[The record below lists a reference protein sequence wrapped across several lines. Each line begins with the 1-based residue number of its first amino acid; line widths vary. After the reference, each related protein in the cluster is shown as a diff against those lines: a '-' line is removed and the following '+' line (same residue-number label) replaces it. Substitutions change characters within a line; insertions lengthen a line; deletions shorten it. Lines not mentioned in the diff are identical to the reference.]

1 MTDFDQITEDLGFEE
16 DEYGVEDLITDLES
30 SSVDT
35 VEEDIVKVG
44 DNSSSEEKIK
54 YEAEDFINFLESEED
69 SNLEPSLDD
78 ENLDYSHDEDSD
90 ESDEDE
96 GIKFSINELEIKN
109 KNIKLDLW
117 LNRCVD
123 SEFIH
128 MFLKYK
134 SFSIGNLES
143 PISTIISNFEL
154 EDILDYKYKIN
165 ESDFKDVLMRF
176 FLPMGV
182 INLVDIAKKYSTS
195 ISLTKDGLI
204 KNFLDTYTPYELIKI
219 FDKEGLD
226 IVPYLDIPILEQIY
240 LLNDSKLEEIS
251 KKLCPY
257 EDSAKIGM
265 ISCIVK
271 YYDEGFL
278 LSHNKLE
285 GVIK

>member
-1 MTDFDQITEDLGFEE
+1 
-16 DEYGVEDLITDLES
+16 
-30 SSVDT
+30 
-35 VEEDIVKVG
+35 
-44 DNSSSEEKIK
+44 
-54 YEAEDFINFLESEED
+54 
-69 SNLEPSLDD
+69 
-78 ENLDYSHDEDSD
+78 
-90 ESDEDE
+90 
-96 GIKFSINELEIKN
+96 
-109 KNIKLDLW
+109 
-117 LNRCVD
+117 
-123 SEFIH
+123 